1 MMRGDFG
8 DNLIAVLS
16 CFAMFPISMHEPTQT
31 NTVSYGKLLLL
42 ASSFQCI
49 PEYHVHQILPG
60 LFQLEYRSV
69 FNPCFCCCWSYTPSQ
84 LSPSPCTHAHPGVR
98 PTASSLR
105 TPLGQETT
113 PASHPPLE
121 DTAQLYPLGA
131 LDFMQISLFFFCL
144 CKGGQGGGTLLT
156 IEALTQ
162 LYIYQHRSEGRYL
175 LGRDSTAS

>member
-31 NTVSYGKLLLL
+31 NTGSYGKLLLL

-131 LDFMQISLFFFCL
+131 LDFMQISLFLSCL
-144 CKGGQGGGTLLT
+144 CKGGQGGGPLLT